1 MKILTTEDEAASL
14 KARFEGVNR
23 AEFAR
28 THDLKGGQSMIY
40 QNITGR
46 RPISMEAAMAYA
58 RGFGCSLE
66 DISPRLAKE
75 AAAAAR
81 HLESPQAL
89 TEILP
94 GAMRVVIAE
103 PGDPDFY
110 EIPKVQLVLSAGMT
124 GFQTV
129 PEIYDGSK
137 LSISKNWVDRHGYVP
152 GRLIAIRVKGDSM
165 EPNLYDGDQV
175 IINTADTRMEDGAV
189 FAVNFEG
196 QAVVKRLA
204 RDRGEWWLT
213 SDNPD
218 QVRHRR
224 KSCREGEC
232 IIIGRIV
239 KRETDRI

>member
-1 MKILTTEDEAASL
+1 MDKYERRRQNLIELMHQHCNGKAA
-14 KARFEGVNR
+14 
-23 AEFAR
+23 
-28 THDLKGGQSMIY
+28 
-40 QNITGR
+40 
-46 RPISMEAAMAYA
+46 
-58 RGFGCSLE
+58 
-66 DISPRLAKE
+66 RLAEKIEVSASYASRMLYEPEKAGAKRIGEDMVERIETAFALPRGVLDEPTGPLE
-75 AAAAAR
+75 A
-81 HLESPQAL
+81 
-89 TEILP
+89 IP

-165 EPNLYDGDQV
+165 EPNLYEGDQV

-196 QAVVKRLA
+196 QAVVKRLS

>member
-1 MKILTTEDEAASL
+1 MDKYERRRQHVISLMHQRCEGKAARLAEKIDVSASYASRMLYDPEKAGYKRIGEDMVERIEAAFGL
-14 KARFEGVNR
+14 
-23 AEFAR
+23 
-28 THDLKGGQSMIY
+28 
-40 QNITGR
+40 
-46 RPISMEAAMAYA
+46 A
-58 RGFGCSLE
+58 RGALDTSI
-66 DISPRLAKE
+66 DPAE
-75 AAAAAR
+75 AV
-81 HLESPQAL
+81 
-89 TEILP
+89 P
-94 GAMRVVIAE
+94 GATRVVVAE
-103 PGDPDFY
+103 PDDPDFY
-110 EIPKVQLVLSAGMT
+110 DIPKVQLLLSAGMT

-137 LSISKNWVDRHGYVP
+137 FSVSRNWVDRNGFNP
-152 GRLIAIRVKGDSM
+152 ERLIAIRVKGDSM
-165 EPNLYDGDQV
+165 EPNLYEGDQV
-175 IINTADTRMEDGAV
+175 IINTADARMEDGAV

-196 QAVVKRLA
+196 QAVVKRLV